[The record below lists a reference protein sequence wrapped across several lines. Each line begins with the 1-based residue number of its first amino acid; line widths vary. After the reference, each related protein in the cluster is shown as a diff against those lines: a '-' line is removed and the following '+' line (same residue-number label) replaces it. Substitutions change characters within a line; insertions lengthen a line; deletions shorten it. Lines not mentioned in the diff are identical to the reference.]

1 MTFLAFVI
9 ILAVLC
15 FLCTVYVKEK
25 QNKVSSRSIE
35 KYKTMLSPIGID
47 TVNHHELSNLDERAR
62 TKVFSLLTKH
72 HLSEKEVYYTNSSLG
87 VCAFKNN
94 CLIVS
99 LAASAVKP
107 RHTVDMELFGF
118 FKTYNPAIYQK
129 AMRVLFDKALVN
141 DPNSGISDVDY
152 EPILNEYTVHLKKM
166 VEIIQEPIKITSGRI
181 IKVKDIA
188 YYKVEGTTQFVSDIK
203 GGGANVAG
211 AVYGSIIAGGAG
223 AVVGSKMGTE
233 IKTDIVRKDDRKLFL
248 YYMVDGELKSEE
260 IITDNIDCIL
270 SLLREWM
277 PDKEYSYVVANNNI
291 KSPMNESKA
300 LPQNDTPRI
309 EAQTTPVKRSY
320 AELKELKELLDLGI
334 ITQAEFDQKKREILG

>member
-1 MTFLAFVI
+1 MTFLAIVI
-9 ILAVLC
+9 ILVVLC

-25 QNKVSSRSIE
+25 QNKISNRSIS
-35 KYKTMLSPIGID
+35 KYKIMLSPVGID
-47 TVNHHELSNLDERAR
+47 TVNQFELNNLDERAR
-62 TKVFSLLTKH
+62 TKVFSLLAKH
-72 HLSEKEVYYTNSSLG
+72 HLSENEVYYTNSSLG

-99 LAASAVKP
+99 LEANTVRP

-118 FKTYNPAIYQK
+118 FKTYNPAVYQK
-129 AMRVLFDKALVN
+129 AMRVLFDKELVN
-141 DPNSGISDVDY
+141 DVNSGISDVDY

-166 VEIIQEPIKITSGRI
+166 VEIIQEPLKITSGRV
-181 IKVKDIA
+181 IKTKDIA
-188 YYKVEGTTQFVSDIK
+188 YYKIEGATQFVSDIK
-203 GGGANVAG
+203 GGGANIAG

-223 AVVGSKMGTE
+223 TVVGSQMGTE

-248 YYMVDGELKSEE
+248 YYNVDGVLKSEE
-260 IITDNIDCIL
+260 IITDNIDRIL

-291 KSPMNESKA
+291 KAPMSESKA
-300 LPQNDTPRI
+300 LPHNDIPRI
-309 EAQTTPVKRSY
+309 EAQAAPVKRSY

>member
-107 RHTVDMELFGF
+107 RHINTDV
-118 FKTYNPAIYQK
+118 FKNAI
-129 AMRVLFDKALVN
+129 AVSVPM
-141 DPNSGISDVDY
+141 
-152 EPILNEYTVHLKKM
+152 T
-166 VEIIQEPIKITSGRI
+166 
-181 IKVKDIA
+181 
-188 YYKVEGTTQFVSDIK
+188 GT
-203 GGGANVAG
+203 
-211 AVYGSIIAGGAG
+211 
-223 AVVGSKMGTE
+223 
-233 IKTDIVRKDDRKLFL
+233 
-248 YYMVDGELKSEE
+248 
-260 IITDNIDCIL
+260 NIDFIL
-270 SLLREWM
+270 EG
-277 PDKEYSYVVANNNI
+277 VN
-291 KSPMNESKA
+291 
-300 LPQNDTPRI
+300 
-309 EAQTTPVKRSY
+309 
-320 AELKELKELLDLGI
+320 
-334 ITQAEFDQKKREILG
+334 